1 MGVLGV
7 VFRLKQNLEG
17 GGKCSV
23 AVARYTLYLSLT
35 ATPLFLLVAVAIG
48 LAYNAAHGSVWGSGR
63 IFKLPAYESP
73 IASGVSLCSGR
84 LS

>member
-1 MGVLGV
+1 
-7 VFRLKQNLEG
+7 
-17 GGKCSV
+17 V